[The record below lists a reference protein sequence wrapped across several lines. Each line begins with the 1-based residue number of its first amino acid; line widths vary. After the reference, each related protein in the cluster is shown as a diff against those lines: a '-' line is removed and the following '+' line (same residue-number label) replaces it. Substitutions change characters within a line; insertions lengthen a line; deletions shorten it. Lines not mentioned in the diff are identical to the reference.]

1 MNVLEIALTQVQ
13 DLVRNQDV
21 TITNTTSQIVNG
33 VSRPLAGQ
41 NILAKAHF
49 QPLSSQEIQ
58 KITDG
63 NISAQEYYR
72 VWLIGDNLEV
82 LKNALNSNKESKILW
97 GNREFFVFSKQDW
110 SLNGWI
116 EALVVLRS

>member
-21 TITNTTSQIVNG
+21 TIVNTTSQIVSG
-33 VSRPLAGQ
+33 VARPLAGQ
-41 NILAKAHF
+41 NILAKAHI
-49 QPLSSQEIQ
+49 QPLSPQEIQ
-58 KITDG
+58 KIADG
-63 NISAQEYYR
+63 SITAQEYYR

-82 LKNALNSNKESKILW
+82 LKNALSSNKESKILW
-97 GNREFFVFSKQDW
+97 RNKEFFVFSKQDW

-116 EALVVLRS
+116 EALVALRI